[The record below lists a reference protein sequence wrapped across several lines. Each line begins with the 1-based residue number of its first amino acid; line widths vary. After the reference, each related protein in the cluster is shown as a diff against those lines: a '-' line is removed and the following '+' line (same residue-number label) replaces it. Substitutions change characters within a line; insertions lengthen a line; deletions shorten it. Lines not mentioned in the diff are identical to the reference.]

1 VTFLPIL
8 DSEPTPASAPR
19 GSLARWRA
27 LGAWAATAGLVAVVL
42 GVSGFAWWAA
52 QATAASA
59 TTAVSATALS
69 DDFAAAARAVAVEE
83 SLERKYRLEPG
94 PQIRTQYDQASAD
107 LVTAANT
114 LRREGRP
121 EDRVLAETVL
131 ETHKAYLQAIDRMF
145 AAVDVGDTALA
156 TRIDGEEVDPTF
168 GVIQKQVT
176 AAAAA
181 HHRQAAEAL
190 SELQSLASF
199 TERTTPLVFM
209 TGVAM
214 VLIFGML
221 MRRAKRLVEAQH
233 RQALHDSLHDRLTG
247 LPNRTLLADRLEQA
261 LRSGRREQT
270 TTGLLLIDLDRF
282 KEVND
287 TLGHHYGDALL
298 QQIGPRLSSALRDV
312 DSVARLGGDEFAVLL
327 PTVSGV
333 DAALAVAEKLRH
345 ALTAP
350 FVVDDVALDVEAS
363 IGVVISG
370 QHGQHAATLLQRA
383 DVAMYVAKEQNLGV
397 FGYDPQADAHSP
409 ERLAVLGDL
418 RRGLDRGELFLHYQ
432 PKVSLSTGEVVGA
445 EALVRWSHPE
455 RGIVAPDDFIP
466 LAEHTGLIGPLT
478 LYVLDAALAQVRSW
492 LDEGHRV
499 PVAVNLSA
507 RNLLDQRLSDQIVEL
522 LATHRVRPDML
533 RLEVTESAI
542 MTDPTRAQALL
553 ARLHKLGVAIAI
565 DDFGAGYTSL
575 AQLKTLPVTELK
587 IDRSFVTTMD
597 TDVANAL
604 IVRSV
609 VDLGHNLGL
618 TTIAEGVETQASMDT
633 LTGYGC
639 DIVQGYHLA
648 RPLAAADFLTWYEA
662 HSAERQPARP
672 SSGFVAG

>member
-1 VTFLPIL
+1 MALLPFLDP
-8 DSEPTPASAPR
+8 EPTRSRASGGPF
-19 GSLARWRA
+19 ARWRA
-27 LGAWAATAGLVAVVL
+27 FGAWAATAGLVIVVL

-59 TTAVSATALS
+59 KIAVSATTLS
-69 DDFAAAARAVAVEE
+69 NDFAAAAQAVASEE

-94 PQIRTQYDQASAD
+94 PEIRRRYDQASAD
-107 LVTAANT
+107 LVTAVNT
-114 LRREGRP
+114 LRRDGMP
-121 EDRVLAETVL
+121 EDRALAEQVL
-131 ETHKAYLQAIDRMF
+131 LSHQEYLLAIDRMF
-145 AAVDVGDTALA
+145 AAVDAGDPALA
-156 TRIDGEEVDPTF
+156 TRIDGEQVDPSF
-168 GVIQKQVT
+168 GVIQERVT
-176 AAAAA
+176 EAAAQ
-181 HHRQAAEAL
+181 HHRRAAEAL
-190 SELQSLASF
+190 NELQSLASF
-199 TERTTPLVFM
+199 TERTTPLVFL
-209 TGVAM
+209 TGVSM
-214 VLIFGML
+214 VLIFGLL
-221 MRRAKRLVEAQH
+221 MRRAKRLVESQH
-233 RQALHDSLHDRLTG
+233 RQALYDSMHDRLTG
-247 LPNRTLLADRLEQA
+247 LPNRTLLADRLDQA
-261 LRSGRREQT
+261 LRGGRREQT
-270 TTGLLLIDLDRF
+270 TAGLLLIDLDRF
-282 KEVND
+282 KDVND

-298 QQIGPRLSSALRDV
+298 QQIGPRLSAALRDV

-345 ALTAP
+345 ALTDP

-363 IGVVISG
+363 IGVVVSG
-370 QHGQHAATLLQRA
+370 VHGQHAATLLQRA

-397 FGYDPQADAHSP
+397 FAYDPQADAHSP

-432 PKVSLSTGEVVGA
+432 PKVDLSSGVTVGA
-445 EALVRWSHPE
+445 EALVRWQHPV
-455 RGIVAPDDFIP
+455 RGLIPPDGFIP

-478 LYVLDAALAQVRSW
+478 LYVLDAALTQVRSW
-492 LDEGHRV
+492 LDAGHSV

-507 RNLLDQRLSDQIVEL
+507 RNLLDQRLSEQIVAL
-522 LATHRVRPDML
+522 LAKHRLRPDML

-542 MTDPTRAQALL
+542 MTDPARAQALL
-553 ARLHKLGVAIAI
+553 ARLHKLGIAIAI

-587 IDRSFVTTMD
+587 IDRSFVATMD

-618 TTIAEGVETQASMDT
+618 TTIAEGVETQSAMNT
-633 LTGYGC
+633 LAEFGC

-648 RPLAAADFLTWYEA
+648 RPLPAPEFLTWFAA
-662 HSAERQPARP
+662 HAPEPQPAHP
-672 SSGFVAG
+672 ASGFHAG

>member
-1 VTFLPIL
+1 MAFLPFL
-8 DSEPTPASAPR
+8 DSVSTPPTARS
-19 GSLARWRA
+19 GSFARWRA

-59 TTAVSATALS
+59 KTAVSATAVS
-69 DDFAAAARAVAVEE
+69 DDFADAARAVAAEE

-94 PQIRTQYDQASAD
+94 PEIHTQFDQAAAD

-114 LRREGRP
+114 LRRDGQP
-121 EDRVLAETVL
+121 DDLALAEHLL
-131 ETHKAYLQAIDRMF
+131 EAHREFLQAIDRMF
-145 AAVDVGDTALA
+145 AAVDAGDSALA
-156 TRIDGEEVDPTF
+156 TRIDNEEVDPSF
-168 GVIQKQVT
+168 GVIQRQVT
-176 AAAAA
+176 AAAAQ
-181 HHRQAAEAL
+181 HHREAAEAL

-214 VLIFGML
+214 VLIFGLL

-233 RQALHDSLHDRLTG
+233 RQALYDSMHDRLTG

-261 LRSGRREQT
+261 LRSGRREQA

-298 QQIGPRLSSALRDV
+298 QQIGPRLSSVLRGV

-345 ALTAP
+345 ALTDP

-363 IGVVISG
+363 IGVVVSG
-370 QHGQHAATLLQRA
+370 EHGQHTATLLQRA

-397 FGYDPQADAHSP
+397 FAYDPQADAHSP

-432 PKVSLSTGEVVGA
+432 PKVSLSSGETVGA
-445 EALVRWSHPE
+445 EALVRWAHPD
-455 RGIVAPDDFIP
+455 RGTVAPDQFIP

-478 LYVLDAALAQVRSW
+478 LYVLDAALAQVRAW
-492 LDEGHRV
+492 LDAGWTV

-522 LATHRVRPDML
+522 LAKHRVRPDML

-542 MTDPTRAQALL
+542 MTDPARAQALL

-633 LTGYGC
+633 LTGFGC

-648 RPLAAADFLTWYEA
+648 RPMAAADFLAWY
-662 HSAERQPARP
+662 SARSTDLEPARP
-672 SSGFVAG
+672 SA